1 MSDLNIAVIM
11 RLVNRMRGPAREAR
25 ADLRGIAD
33 QTQEIERRSGR
44 LARVQGA
51 AFVAGRLA
59 MRGVAIAGG
68 AAVAAGGNSA
78 RQAITQQDAWS
89 EANRTLEL
97 TPVALAAL
105 TAEVDRL
112 STEIPVTRQGL
123 VDIVAT
129 AGQLGIRGRADIL
142 AFTEDA
148 AKMSATFD
156 IAEAAGAGFMGS
168 WREQMAYT
176 QDEVRLLADQINY
189 LGNTTAADSASIAEF
204 ATRVLGVAKTA
215 GMSEEALLA
224 LGSAMIASGRA
235 PEVAATGM
243 RALFRTMA
251 AGSGQLSQAQ
261 KDIVESIGLAGQ
273 WDDIQNQM
281 YTDSEGAILRVVEAI
296 ERLPEAQQAAAA
308 SDLFGEE
315 ANASLGDLLSNADR
329 LREVLDRIPDIA
341 AAAGSMNAEY
351 LALSDD
357 VLDNWARVRNALSIR
372 SQSFGNGMLGPIN
385 EGLKSLLG
393 LLTSLDERATV
404 FDRIGAGWQGFT
416 DGFDGEGGAI
426 AAQIDGFTDAIGRF
440 LFGTTDEDAGEV
452 LAGVF
457 YRAQELGEGLG
468 SVRDTVLA
476 AVAPIVDGLRDLRRA
491 AATLFSGDFDGYV
504 EHMRSFWEEIGA
516 LQIPT
521 LDLSGL
527 LPDDATG
534 PVRAFVGTLESLLN
548 GVGSTLQF
556 FKDSY
561 VSFQKGFIDGI
572 SAAFDPVAASL
583 SAAYDQIAPILAN
596 FRGIFSAIGE
606 AVGSA
611 GDTAGLMSL
620 IDGIGRFVG
629 AVAGFAAEGLAKGI
643 AGIASGI
650 ALVTEGIGQLAGAGA
665 SLVTGDFSAYRDRLN
680 GFLDWLGGL
689 EIPSLDLTGILP
701 DSLAAIDPI
710 RGFVEA
716 FDALING
723 IGRGL
728 KFFKDAYVSF
738 ETGFIDGIAASF
750 EPVAA
755 RLSSAYDQIEPVLTN
770 LRRIFDAIGQSFS
783 AAGDNDGLMNVIGE
797 IGRFVGIVAG
807 VAVEGVATAIE
818 VIARAIATITGAVA
832 SALEGDWGAAAEEI
846 RSFLTWLADLI
857 FPEWLSEF
865 SFASMFEGVSLNG
878 AIAAVKGWFDFS
890 WADVRPDWLDG
901 FAVADFL
908 PDVSLD
914 GVRAFLAGLFDFQW
928 ADVLPDWDWGGI
940 IPNVPDIGAL
950 FSDADKTLADRLR
963 SRAETPIAEWEEGT
977 QLIADYEAGLIN
989 IQTLYDTIAA
999 KAEGA
1004 GFGLLDANMAFEML
1018 KLLDDLEVVG
1028 SAIDEMP
1035 TVAAVR
1041 ADTGDV
1047 EELQRKIV
1055 ETLGAAGALPAA
1067 VADAVRAAELAATLD
1082 LTAAGVAMMETM
1094 ATGIR
1099 SGTAAV
1105 VDAVRAM
1112 AVQVS
1117 AALPTSPAV
1126 RLTATAGAVAAA
1138 DPAVQARAGGGAFGP
1153 GWLLTGEEG
1162 PELEYR
1168 TRSGFIAH
1176 HGQLRRMA
1184 DMSDRVRAATPPIAA
1199 ATRPSR
1205 RPDIRRMARTD
1216 AGIAN
1221 GIASQIPGRREAFS
1235 APSTF
1240 PLVGQQASQETAR
1253 TIDRANRPDPLPAA
1267 VAAAARLRPVVEA
1280 VAPLL
1285 ARAPAGVTGSD
1296 GPAAAAATIDRA
1308 DRLRPLADRVAG
1320 AREQVRRGRQAPL
1333 PAAVAAAAQL
1343 RPVVEAVAPLLAR
1356 APAGVTGS
1364 DGPAAAAA
1372 TIDRADRLRP
1382 LADRV
1387 AGAREQV
1394 RRDVEG
1400 RRGRQAPLPAA
1411 VAAAAQLR
1419 PVVEAV
1425 APLLARAPAGVAGSD
1440 GLRALDGSDDA
1451 TPSGVRGM
1459 IEAAQAIRAN
1469 VTPRPAPVAAPVRAP
1484 TARAG
1489 TVTIGD
1495 IHVHAA
1501 PGQDAGAIARA
1512 VRREM
1517 KQALRSDDALHDGG
1531 QYD

>member
-44 LARVQGA
+44 LAGVQGA
-51 AFVAGRLA
+51 AFAAGRLA

-68 AAVAAGGNSA
+68 AAAIAAGNSV
-78 RQAITQQDAWS
+78 RQGITMQDAWS
-89 EANRTLEL
+89 DANKTLEL
-97 TPVALAAL
+97 TPVGLASL
-105 TAEVDRL
+105 REEVDRL
-112 STEIPVTRQGL
+112 STELPVTRQGL

-129 AGQLGIRGRADIL
+129 AGQLGIRGIADIL

-156 IAEAAGAGFMGS
+156 IAEAAAAGFMGS
-168 WREQMAYT
+168 WREQMGYT
-176 QDEVRLLADQINY
+176 QDEVRLLADQVNY

-243 RALFRTMA
+243 CALFRTMA

-261 KDIVESIGLAGQ
+261 KDIVESIGLAGR

-308 SDLFGEE
+308 SDLFGKE

-416 DGFDGEGGAI
+416 NGFDGEGGAI
-426 AAQIDGFTDAIGRF
+426 AAQIDGVTDAIGRF

-468 SVRDTVLA
+468 AVRDTVLA
-476 AVAPIVDGLRDLRRA
+476 SVGPIVDGLRDLGRA
-491 AATLFSGDFDGYV
+491 GATLFSGDFDGYV
-504 EHMRSFWEEIGA
+504 EQMRSFWEEIGA

-521 LDLSGL
+521 LDLSGMV
-527 LPDDATG
+527 PDGATG
-534 PVRAFVGTLESLLN
+534 PVRAFVGALESLLN
-548 GVGSTLQF
+548 GVCCTLQV
-556 FKDSY
+556 FKDGY
-561 VSFQKGFIDGI
+561 VSFQK
-572 SAAFDPVAASL
+572 
-583 SAAYDQIAPILAN
+583 
-596 FRGIFSAIGE
+596 
-606 AVGSA
+606 
-611 GDTAGLMSL
+611 
-620 IDGIGRFVG
+620 
-629 AVAGFAAEGLAKGI
+629 
-643 AGIASGI
+643 
-650 ALVTEGIGQLAGAGA
+650 
-665 SLVTGDFSAYRDRLN
+665 
-680 GFLDWLGGL
+680 
-689 EIPSLDLTGILP
+689 
-701 DSLAAIDPI
+701 
-710 RGFVEA
+710 
-716 FDALING
+716 
-723 IGRGL
+723 
-728 KFFKDAYVSF
+728 
-738 ETGFIDGIAASF
+738 GFIDGIAASF

-755 RLSSAYDQIEPVLTN
+755 RLSAAYDQIEPVLTN

-807 VAVEGVATAIE
+807 VAVDGVATAIE

-857 FPEWLSEF
+857 FPEWLSNF
-865 SFASMFEGVSLNG
+865 SFASMFEGVSLDG
-878 AIAAVKGWFDFS
+878 AITAVKGWFDFS

-928 ADVLPDWDWGGI
+928 VDVLPDWDWGGI
-940 IPNVPDIGAL
+940 IPSLKDFLAGADPTGSERL
-950 FSDADKTLADRLR
+950 FGEIFGDAADSNTWNAGLR
-963 SRAETPIAEWEEGT
+963 ML
-977 QLIADYEAGLIN
+977 QDYEAGVISASEVYRQAVDEVNNSQNNVLET
-989 IQTLYDTIAA
+989 QFAR
-999 KAEGA
+999 
-1004 GFGLLDANMAFEML
+1004 FFLDWIGDNQEALRALRGEVEATTEMME
-1018 KLLDDLEVVG
+1018 DP
-1028 SAIDEMP
+1028 P

-1240 PLVGQQASQETAR
+1240 PLVGQQASQETAG

-1267 VAAAARLRPVVEA
+1267 VAAAAQLRPVVEA

-1285 ARAPAGVTGSD
+1285 ARAPAGFAGPD

-1320 AREQVRRGRQAPL
+1320 AREQVRRDVEVRRGRQAPLPAAVAAAAQLRPVVEAVAPLLVRAPAGFAGSVIPAAAAATIDRADRIRPLADRVAGAREQVRRDVEVRRGRQAPL

-1356 APAGVTGS
+1356 APAGF
-1364 DGPAAAAA
+1364 
-1372 TIDRADRLRP
+1372 
-1382 LADRV
+1382 
-1387 AGAREQV
+1387 
-1394 RRDVEG
+1394 
-1400 RRGRQAPLPAA
+1400 
-1411 VAAAAQLR
+1411 
-1419 PVVEAV
+1419 
-1425 APLLARAPAGVAGSD
+1425 AGSD